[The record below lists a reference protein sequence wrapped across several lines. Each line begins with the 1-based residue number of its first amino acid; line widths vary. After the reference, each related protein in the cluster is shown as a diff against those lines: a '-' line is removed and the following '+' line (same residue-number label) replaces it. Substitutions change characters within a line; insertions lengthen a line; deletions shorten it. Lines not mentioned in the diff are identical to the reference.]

1 MPPGPMNA
9 RFLRACRFAS
19 AGSLRSAPASR
30 AAYAVE
36 VEAGEGFGGLLR
48 QPAELEQ
55 RLDHLVVTLVRQIG
69 EHGVERRELA
79 ASHAVAHGQLGQLL
93 RGYRHSERR
102 RPGAH
107 AIVDGRGIFRVAHG
121 YSLPSKSNLSNP
133 GFPLGGSSRAMTV
146 VTGAVGSSTGWTSAY
161 WSSQQLSL
169 RPHVTG

>member
-1 MPPGPMNA
+1 MQVRERRQLAQRPRVP
-9 RFLRACRFAS
+9 
-19 AGSLRSAPASR
+19 

-36 VEAGEGFGGLLR
+36 VGTGEGFGGLLR